1 MFDILTIDDLI
12 NYLSEMER
20 KYGNELVLTNS
31 TGLIQNIDDLIQ
43 IDNEVGTISIKD
55 NEN

>member
-1 MFDILTIDDLI
+1 MFDILTINDLI

-20 KYGNELVLTNS
+20 KYGDELVLTNS

-43 IDNEVGTISIKD
+43 INNEVGTISIKD

>member
-12 NYLSEMER
+12 NYLSEIER

-31 TGLIQNIDDLIQ
+31 TGLIQDIDDLIQ
-43 IDNEVGTISIKD
+43 IDNEVGTILIKD

>member
-1 MFDILTIDDLI
+1 MFDILTINDLI

-20 KYGNELVLTNS
+20 KYGDELVLTNS
-31 TGLIQNIDDLIQ
+31 TGLIQDIDDLIQ

>member
-12 NYLSEMER
+12 NYLSEIER
-20 KYGNELVLTNS
+20 KYGNELVLTNN
-31 TGLIQNIDDLIQ
+31 TGLIQDIDDLIQ
-43 IDNEVGTISIKD
+43 IDNEVGTILIKD

>member
-1 MFDILTIDDLI
+1 MFDILTINDLI

-20 KYGNELVLTNS
+20 KYGDELILTNS
-31 TGLIQNIDDLIQ
+31 TGLIQDIDDLIQ